1 MFDELLKYNIEP
13 VVTLSH
19 FEMPYHLVKA
29 YGGWKNR
36 KVIDFFVKYAETV
49 MKRYRDKV
57 KYWMTFNEINNQK
70 NYKYPSFGYTCSGV
84 IFAQEENPE
93 ECMYQ
98 VVHHELVASALV
110 VKKGHEIN
118 PNFSNWMYACMRSN
132 LSVFLQFERHDV
144 LCGSNA

>member
-1 MFDELLKYNIEP
+1 MFPYFDCMDTYFPNGDDECANEEGLRFYDDLFDELLKYNIEP

-70 NYKYPSFGYTCSGV
+70 NYKYPLFGVYLFRCDFRAGGKSGR
-84 IFAQEENPE
+84 
-93 ECMYQ
+93 
-98 VVHHELVASALV
+98 VHVSGGAS
-110 VKKGHEIN
+110 
-118 PNFSNWMYACMRSN
+118 
-132 LSVFLQFERHDV
+132 
-144 LCGSNA
+144 